1 MTILN
6 KWEAF
11 SESFEQRN
19 TYVVGQAIIDTVK
32 SKLAELDNL
41 GVVLELGCGNGTYT
55 SSLIHNATSILAT
68 DLSDKMVESTKLRFQ
83 GYENVH
89 TDVANCAQLPYSDDQ
104 FDTVLMANLLH
115 IIPCRHAALL
125 EARRVLKPGG
135 RLIIMS
141 MTQYSMSLFQQ
152 LGLMYRYVR
161 MYGNKPA
168 GAIKLTPKRTQQYL
182 DAAMFEDV
190 QIEVLGSKVKALYA
204 EAVKAHEE

>member
-1 MTILN
+1 MTIVN

-11 SESFEQRN
+11 SESFEQKN

-32 SKLAELDNL
+32 AKLAELDNL

-55 SSLIHNATSILAT
+55 SSLVHSATSILAT
-68 DLSDKMVESTKLRFQ
+68 DLSEKMVETTKQRFQ
-83 GYENVH
+83 GYENVR
-89 TDVANCAQLPYSDDQ
+89 TGVANCAQLPYSDDQ

-125 EARRVLKPGG
+125 QAKRVLKPGG
-135 RLIIMS
+135 RLIVMS
-141 MTQYSMSLFQQ
+141 MTQYSMSVFRQ
-152 LGLMYRYVR
+152 LGLMYRYIR

-168 GAIKLTPKRTQQYL
+168 GAIKLTPQRTQQYL

-190 QIEVLGSKVKALYA
+190 QIQILGNRVKALYA
-204 EAVKAHEE
+204 EAVKARP